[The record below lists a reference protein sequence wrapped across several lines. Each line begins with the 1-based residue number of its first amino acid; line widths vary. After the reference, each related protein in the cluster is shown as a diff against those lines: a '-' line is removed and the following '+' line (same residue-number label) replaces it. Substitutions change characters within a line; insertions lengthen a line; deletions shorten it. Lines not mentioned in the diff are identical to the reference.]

1 MSRCAVLC
9 TRHASDIAQS
19 GPEPPAC
26 AKSRQ
31 TGPGSVQAPRAM
43 EAVGSNGP
51 SAWLPGAAIGAGFG
65 YASANIVGAMITAAG
80 LALAFVTLRLDARER
95 RHI

>member
-1 MSRCAVLC
+1 
-9 TRHASDIAQS
+9 
-19 GPEPPAC
+19 
-26 AKSRQ
+26 
-31 TGPGSVQAPRAM
+31 M